1 MNKFKFIYLNVVYQ
15 QNIRTNDRPIEFRTN
30 IRRSYKLHF
39 WANDS
44 PKLLSSDETIRIS
57 TNEFLALLRNK
68 VCPFRLFF
76 KKRGP
81 SFLVTTRGKKLLL
94 LGNQSIYFWIEFPSR
109 QKFRT
114 GLKKRKLHLSLTGN
128 FYVRSSFVTN
138 KIISEFPLRD

>member
-1 MNKFKFIYLNVVYQ
+1 MIDQLNFERTFEDLTNYISELMTRQNFFHPTKRYVSVRMSFLLYFETKCVRFVY
-15 QNIRTNDRPIEFRTN
+15 
-30 IRRSYKLHF
+30 
-39 WANDS
+39 
-44 PKLLSSDETIRIS
+44 
-57 TNEFLALLRNK
+57 FL
-68 VCPFRLFF
+68 

>member
-1 MNKFKFIYLNVVYQ
+1 MIDQLNFERTFEDLTNYISELMTR
-15 QNIRTNDRPIEFRTN
+15 QNFFHPTKR
-30 IRRSYKLHF
+30 
-39 WANDS
+39 
-44 PKLLSSDETIRIS
+44 IRIS